1 MKWSFFINQEAIAN
15 AGLLD
20 KTDVFDWM
28 ILSYIKEWGDTKQGL
43 RKGTKTWIN
52 YKHLMGDMPLLG
64 IKHKGALSKKVKKLV
79 ELGLLETELDV
90 VEQKL
95 YAETTTYYSKILYS
109 KKGDSTVSREQR
121 TVSREQ
127 RTVSR
132 EQRTVSRE
140 KRSVSVGKPIHIPV
154 FIHQDSF
161 TKYKKTETENQI
173 LETPTKKTT
182 LPDNFSV
189 SEKVLIWYC
198 SKNYTENIQDHL
210 EAFVDICR
218 ANGYR
223 KIDWDATFKNC
234 IRADWAGIRKNNS
247 HASNQRFLT
256 KEQQREAYSKAS
268 GEVFL
273 DRIRQKQNTFD
284 GEVVHASFGR

>member
-1 MKWSFFINQEAIAN
+1 MTWAVKQKVPTYQKIVLIMLANRTNPETGICYPSLSKIAVECGMTRRSVINQIKALESNNYLSVDRSKSMFDMNHVNKYILN
-15 AGLLD
+15 LD
-20 KTDVFDWM
+20 YSPSERDSLGSERDSLGGSERDSPNTINSFKQ
-28 ILSYIKEWGDTKQGL
+28 KEKLKDKQN
-43 RKGTKTWIN
+43 I
-52 YKHLMGDMPLLG
+52 
-64 IKHKGALSKKVKKLV
+64 S
-79 ELGLLETELDV
+79 
-90 VEQKL
+90 
-95 YAETTTYYSKILYS
+95 
-109 KKGDSTVSREQR
+109 
-121 TVSREQ
+121 
-127 RTVSR
+127 
-132 EQRTVSRE
+132 
-140 KRSVSVGKPIHIPV
+140 
-154 FIHQDSF
+154 
-161 TKYKKTETENQI
+161 
-173 LETPTKKTT
+173 PTKKTT

-234 IRADWAGIRKNNS
+234 IRADWAGIRKNNA

-268 GEVFL
+268 GETFL

>member
-121 TVSREQ
+121 TVSRE
-127 RTVSR
+127 
-132 EQRTVSRE
+132 

-247 HASNQRFLT
+247 HASNQPFMT